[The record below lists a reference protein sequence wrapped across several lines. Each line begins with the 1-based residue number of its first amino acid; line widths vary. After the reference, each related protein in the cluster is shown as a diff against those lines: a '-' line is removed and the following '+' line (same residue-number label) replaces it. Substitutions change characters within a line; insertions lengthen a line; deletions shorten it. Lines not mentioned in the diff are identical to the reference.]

1 MVAGITSFI
10 VIVLC
15 IYLLTVITDEL
26 FIESLDEI
34 AKALQLPSNVAG
46 ASLMAMGSSMPE
58 LSIALIA
65 LVQES
70 GAHSDIGVGNI
81 VGSAVFNILVITG
94 ASALVRPARVTG
106 QVVMRDCMMY
116 SISIGLLLFTFL
128 DGRIT
133 LFEAISFLAL
143 YAIYI
148 AILFQ
153 WNRLFPGQDIDE
165 EIELED
171 EAEGKRTVMQTISGG
186 IAAVLRL
193 LTGQPR
199 KAYVR
204 AFIVSIVLIAAI
216 SWVLVEYAVVLAE
229 ALGVPPILVALT
241 ILAGGS
247 SVPDLISSV
256 LVAKKGRG
264 EAAVSNAIGSNIFD
278 ISVGLGFPWL
288 LVLLFQQDSIV
299 VGTDG
304 LLSSTYVLLGTVV
317 VVFIFLTTD
326 RTLSRREGAIL
337 LVLYVIYVFWAWLT
351 AV

>member
-10 VIVLC
+10 IIILC
-15 IYLLTVITDEL
+15 IYLLTIITDEL

-34 AKALQLPSNVAG
+34 AKNLQLPSNVAG

-116 SISIGLLLFTFL
+116 SMSIGLLLFAFL
-128 DGRIT
+128 DGKIT
-133 LFEAISFLAL
+133 IFESISFLFL

-165 EIELED
+165 ELLEEEED
-171 EAEGKRTVMQTISGG
+171 QDQTILQKIYSG
-186 IAAVLRL
+186 IATVLRL
-193 LTGQPR
+193 LTGPPR

-204 AFIVSIVLIAAI
+204 AFIVSVLLIAAI

-229 ALGVPPILVALT
+229 ALGVPAILVALT

-278 ISVGLGFPWL
+278 ISIGLGLPWL
-288 LVLLFQQDSIV
+288 LVLLFQQDTIV
-299 VGTDG
+299 VGTEG

-317 VVFIFLTTD
+317 VLYIFLTTD

-337 LVLYVIYVFWAWLT
+337 LLLYLVYVLWAWLT
-351 AV
+351 P

>member
-15 IYLLTVITDEL
+15 IYLLTIITDEL

-34 AKALQLPSNVAG
+34 AKVLQLPSNVAG

-65 LVQES
+65 LVQEG

-94 ASALVRPARVTG
+94 ASALVRPARVSG

-116 SISIGLLLFTFL
+116 SMSIGLLLFTFL
-128 DGRIT
+128 DGKIT
-133 LFEAISFLAL
+133 LFESLSFLAL

-165 EIELED
+165 EIVEEVD
-171 EAEGKRTVMQTISGG
+171 ENAKQTLFQKING
-186 IAAVLRL
+186 IIARVLRL
-193 LTGQPR
+193 LTGPPR
-199 KAYVR
+199 EAYVR
-204 AFIVSIVLIAAI
+204 AFIVSVLLIAAI
-216 SWVLVEYAVVLAE
+216 SWVLVEYAVILAE
-229 ALGVPPILVALT
+229 ALGVPAILVALT

-256 LVAKKGRG
+256 LVSKKGRG
-264 EAAVSNAIGSNIFD
+264 EAAVSNAIGSNVFD
-278 ISVGLGFPWL
+278 ISVGLGLPWL
-288 LVLLFQQDSIV
+288 LVLLFQQDTII
-299 VGTDG
+299 VGTED
-304 LLSSTYVLLGTVV
+304 LMSSTYVLLATVV
-317 VVFIFLTTD
+317 VLFVFLTTD
-326 RTLSRREGAIL
+326 RTLSRREGAVLIL
-337 LVLYVIYVFWAWLT
+337 LYVIYLVWAWLSS
-351 AV
+351 V

>member
-15 IYLLTVITDEL
+15 IYLLTIITDEL

-34 AKALQLPSNVAG
+34 AKVLQLPSNVAG

-65 LVQES
+65 LVQEG

-94 ASALVRPARVTG
+94 ASALVRPARVSG
-106 QVVMRDCMMY
+106 PVVMRDCMVY

-128 DGRIT
+128 DGKIT
-133 LFEAISFLAL
+133 LFESLSFLAL

-165 EIELED
+165 EIVEEVD
-171 EAEGKRTVMQTISGG
+171 ENAKQTALQKINGF
-186 IAAVLRL
+186 IARLLRL
-193 LTGQPR
+193 LTGPPR

-204 AFIVSIVLIAAI
+204 AFIVSVLLIAAI
-216 SWVLVEYAVVLAE
+216 SWVLVEYAVILAE
-229 ALGVPPILVALT
+229 ALGVPAILVALT

-256 LVAKKGRG
+256 LVSKKGRG
-264 EAAVSNAIGSNIFD
+264 EAAVSNAIGSNVFD
-278 ISVGLGFPWL
+278 ISVGLGLPWL
-288 LVLLFQQDSIV
+288 LVLLFQQDTII
-299 VGTDG
+299 VGTED
-304 LLSSTYVLLGTVV
+304 LISSTYVLLATVV
-317 VVFIFLTTD
+317 ILFVFLTTD
-326 RTLSRREGAIL
+326 RTLSRREGAVLIL
-337 LVLYVIYVFWAWLT
+337 LYVIYLVWAWLSS
-351 AV
+351 V